1 MFEALT
7 GGGVGLPPGLRR
19 RYGGDLRLG
28 SPILYANFVSS
39 IDGVVAVEDTPSS
52 GSLLSGGNTGDRF
65 VMGLLRAVADA
76 VLMGAGTLR
85 ATPGHRWT
93 AQHVFPALAA
103 DFARLRRQLGRTADP
118 LLVVVT
124 ASGDLDPSHPAL
136 QAGALVLTT
145 ADGARRARRVLPS
158 TCEVR
163 SISRG
168 KAVGVRRAVEV
179 IRAEG
184 HDVILSEA
192 GPVVMGQL
200 VRQQLVDDLFLTV
213 SPVLAGRVKGDG
225 TKGLV
230 EGVHLLR
237 DHPASMRLVDA
248 RRQASHLFLRYQR
261 D

>member
-1 MFEALT
+1 M
-7 GGGVGLPPGLRR
+7 GLPPELRR

-28 SPILYANFVSS
+28 SPILYANFVTS
-39 IDGVVAVEDTPSS
+39 IDGVVAVEDTPGS
-52 GSLLSGGNTGDRF
+52 GSLVSGKNAGDRF

-85 ATPGHRWT
+85 ATPSIAGRPEHIFRPW
-93 AQHVFPALAA
+93 
-103 DFARLRRQLGRTADP
+103 RRTSPGCVAGWGAPPEP
-118 LLVVVT
+118 LLVVLT
-124 ASGDLDPSHPAL
+124 ASSDLDPTHPAL

-145 ADGARRARRVLPS
+145 AEGARRARRVLPS

-168 KAVGVRRAVEV
+168 KTLGVKRAVEM

-184 HDVILSEA
+184 HDLILSEA
-192 GPVVMGQL
+192 GPVVTGQL
-200 VRQQLVDDLFLTV
+200 VRQRLVDDLFLTV
-213 SPVLAGRVKGDG
+213 SPVLAGRLRGDG
-225 TKGLV
+225 NKGII
-230 EGVHLLR
+230 EGVHLLP
-237 DHPASMRLVDA
+237 DQPAWMRLVDA

>member
-1 MFEALT
+1 
-7 GGGVGLPPGLRR
+7 VGLPPGLRR

-39 IDGVVAVEDTPSS
+39 IDGVVAVEDTPGS

-65 VMGLLRAVADA
+65 VMGLLRAVAEA

-93 AQHVFPALAA
+93 AQHIFPALAA
-103 DFARLRRQLGRTADP
+103 DFAGLRRQLGLTPDP
-118 LLVVVT
+118 LLVVLT

-168 KAVGVRRAVEV
+168 KSVGVRRVVEV
-179 IRAEG
+179 IRADG

-192 GPVVMGQL
+192 GPVVTGQL
-200 VRQQLVDDLFLTV
+200 VRQRLVDDLFLTV
-213 SPVLAGRVKGDG
+213 SPVVAGRVRGDG
-225 TKGLV
+225 NKGLV
-230 EGVHLLR
+230 EGVHLLP
-237 DHPASMRLVDA
+237 DQPAWMRLAEA
-248 RRQASHLFLRYQR
+248 RRQASHLFLRYQK